1 MIDLILGLLILASA
15 LLGLLRG
22 FVGIVVGTLSW
33 LLAGWAS
40 FQFGND
46 AAHWWSAPQAPAV
59 GHLAGGYITV
69 FIVVMVAVA
78 VVGKVLRAGVRMTLL
93 GGVDRML
100 GGALGVV
107 RGALLACVL
116 LFVGSLTPLPAEPAW
131 QQSHLLP
138 MLQPGVDWMRG
149 RLPALTAPL
158 AQMMPAAL
166 DGLAPGAPLPLPG
179 LAPSV
184 PNPLGKPAATGD
196 NGVLGE
202 VVAGRGWP
210 RTVEPARGAADDAP
224 APALPA
230 NIEPAPERPDPAAV
244 FQGGLPGQAR
254 PASL

>member
-33 LLAGWAS
+33 LLAGWAA

-46 AAHWWSAPQAPAV
+46 AAQAWAAPNAPGM

-69 FIVVMVAVA
+69 FVGVLVVVA
-78 VVGKVLRAGVRMTLL
+78 VVGKLIRAAVRMTLL
-93 GGVDRML
+93 GGVDRAL
-100 GGALGVV
+100 GGVLGVA
-107 RGALLACVL
+107 RGALLACGL

-131 QQSHLLP
+131 QQSQLRPL
-138 MLQPGVDWMRG
+138 LQPGVDWMRA
-149 RLPALTAPL
+149 RVPALPALSSPL
-158 AQMMPAAL
+158 PSAL
-166 DGLAPGAPLPLPG
+166 PPSLEGLAPGGALPLKELLPAV
-179 LAPSV
+179 LPPV
-184 PNPLGKPAATGD
+184 GKPGTTGD
-196 NGVLGE
+196 NGILSE

-210 RTVEPARGAADDAP
+210 RTVEPARGTADDAS

-244 FQGGLPGQAR
+244 F
-254 PASL
+254 